1 MHPRPARRVLLA
13 VLFTAI
19 PSAAFAAFSPAPPPT
34 RTAVV
39 TDTLH
44 GVPIADPYRWLE
56 DKDAP
61 ETRTWV
67 RAQMAYT
74 MDQLGKVAGRDQVV
88 AALAKYTRV
97 DARTIPAVR
106 GKRLFFTT
114 RKADQQQPVLVM
126 RETSDGQDV
135 VLVDPNPMSP
145 DHTTSVTLVNTSLDG
160 RMLVYGIR
168 KGGEDEIELHV
179 YDVDK
184 KAEVAGG
191 LPKGR
196 YFGVALDKQNK
207 GFWYSRWAPEGSRIR
222 YHRLTDDAA
231 KDALVYGEGLGPTE
245 IPAAGLSDNGRWLLI
260 GVFVGSSGDDTRYY
274 IKNVESNGP
283 IVTIADT
290 IHSAINVDM
299 ADDQLVIETNWKAP
313 HHRVLVADA
322 KKPQVQFWKEIV
334 PESPDATIDN
344 MTLAGGKIYLTVLQN
359 VASKLRVYSLDGTA
373 GGEVPLPGIGSLGSN
388 QGGSGGMYGEWAG
401 KEGYFQFSSFNRPPT
416 IYRYDFTSGNAGA
429 WWTSS
434 APFKA
439 DDYEVRQFTIR
450 STNDARVPFFVVARK
465 GTPVDGSNKVLMG
478 GYGGFNVSVTPAFS
492 PFIAA
497 WLELGGVYVSTNL
510 RGGSEFGEAWH
521 KDGMLANKQHVFDDF
536 LNITQW
542 VLTHGYCKREGLG
555 INGGSNGGLL
565 VGAAMTQ
572 RPDLYGAVLCQVP
585 LLDMLRYDRFLV
597 AKFWVPEYGSATN
610 AEQFDWLRA
619 YSPYQRVKTGVK
631 YPAVMFVTGDSDTRV
646 DPLHARKMAA
656 LMQSLNGDNPVL
668 LHYDVSSGH
677 AGGKS
682 VDKSIEDNADLLQ
695 FLRWR
700 LGMVPPT
707 P

>member
-1 MHPRPARRVLLA
+1 MSARFLLA
-13 VLFTAI
+13 ALLAAL
-19 PSAAFAAFSPAPPPT
+19 PSAALAAFSPAPPPT
-34 RTAVV
+34 RVQVV

-67 RAQMAYT
+67 KAQMAYT
-74 MDQLGKVAGRDQVV
+74 MDQLGKIAGRDQVV
-88 AALAKYTRV
+88 ATLAKYGRV
-97 DARTIPAVR
+97 DSRTVPALR

-114 RKADQQQPVLVM
+114 RKADQQQAVLAM
-126 RETSDGQDV
+126 RETSDGPDQ

-145 DHTTSVTLVNTSLDG
+145 DHSTSVALITTSIDG
-160 RMLVYGIR
+160 KMLIYGIR
-168 KGGEDEIELHV
+168 KGGEDEVELHV

-184 KAEVAGG
+184 KADVPGG
-191 LPKGR
+191 LPKAR
-196 YFGVALDKQNK
+196 YFGVSLDKQK
-207 GFWYSRWAPEGSRIR
+207 QGFWYARWAPEGSRIR
-222 YHRLTDDAA
+222 YHKLTDDPA
-231 KDALVYGEGLGPTE
+231 KDVLVFGDGLGPTE
-245 IPAAGLSDNGRWLLI
+245 IPSAGLSDNGRWLLI

-290 IHSAINVDM
+290 LHSSINLDT

-313 HHRVLVADA
+313 HHHVFVADA
-322 KKPQVQFWKEIV
+322 KKPQPQFWREIV

-344 MTLAGGKIYLTVLQN
+344 VSCAGGKVYVTVLQN
-359 VASKLRVYSLDGTA
+359 VSSKLRVYSIDGKA
-373 GGEVPLPGIGSLGSN
+373 AGEVPLPGIGSI
-388 QGGSGGMYGEWAG
+388 GGMSGEWTG

-416 IYRYDFTSGNAGA
+416 IYRYEFGTGNAGP

-434 APFKA
+434 APFKS

-450 STNDARVPFFVVARK
+450 STGDARVPFFVVQRK
-465 GTPVDGSNKVLMG
+465 GTAMDGTNKVLLG

-497 WLELGGVYVSTNL
+497 WLDLGGVYVSANL

-521 KDGMLANKQHVFDDF
+521 RDGMLANKQHVFDDF
-536 LNITQW
+536 LNVTQW
-542 VLTHGYCKREGLG
+542 LLVHGYCKREGLG

-619 YSPYQRVKTGVK
+619 YSPYQRVKPGVK
-631 YPAVMFVTGDSDTRV
+631 YPAVMFVSGDSDTRV

-656 LMQSLNGDNPVL
+656 LMQSLGGDNPVL

>member
-1 MHPRPARRVLLA
+1 MSARFLLA
-13 VLFTAI
+13 ALLAAL
-19 PSAAFAAFSPAPPPT
+19 PSAALAAFSPAPPPT
-34 RTAVV
+34 RVQVV

-67 RAQMAYT
+67 KAQMAYT
-74 MDQLGKVAGRDQVV
+74 MDQLGKIAGRDQVV
-88 AALAKYTRV
+88 ATLAKYSRV
-97 DARTIPAVR
+97 DFRSVPAQR

-114 RKADQQQPVLVM
+114 RKADQQQAVLAM
-126 RETSDGQDV
+126 RETSDGPDQ

-145 DHTTSVTLVNTSLDG
+145 DHSTSVALITTSIDG
-160 RMLVYGIR
+160 KMLIYGIR
-168 KGGEDEIELHV
+168 KGGEDEVELHV

-184 KAEVAGG
+184 KADVPGG
-191 LPKGR
+191 LPKAR
-196 YFGVALDKQNK
+196 YFGVSLDKQK
-207 GFWYSRWAPEGSRIR
+207 QGFWYARWAPEGSRIR
-222 YHRLTDDAA
+222 YHKLTDDPA
-231 KDALVYGEGLGPTE
+231 KDVLVFGDGLGPTE
-245 IPAAGLSDNGRWLLI
+245 IPSAGLSDNGRWLLI

-290 IHSAINVDM
+290 LHSSINLDT

-313 HHRVLVADA
+313 HHHVFVADA
-322 KKPQVQFWKEIV
+322 KKPQPQFWKEIV

-344 MTLAGGKIYLTVLQN
+344 VSCAGGKVYVTVLQN
-359 VASKLRVYSLDGTA
+359 VSSKLRVYSIDGKA
-373 GGEVPLPGIGSLGSN
+373 AGEVPLPGIGSI
-388 QGGSGGMYGEWAG
+388 GGMSGEWTG

-416 IYRYDFTSGNAGA
+416 IYRYEFGTGNAGP

-434 APFKA
+434 APFKS

-450 STNDARVPFFVVARK
+450 STGDARVPFFVVQRK
-465 GTPVDGSNKVLMG
+465 GTAMDGTNKVLLG

-497 WLELGGVYVSTNL
+497 WLDLGGVYVSANL

-521 KDGMLANKQHVFDDF
+521 RDGMLANKQHVFDDF
-536 LNITQW
+536 LSVSQW
-542 VLTHGYCKREGLG
+542 LQANGYCKREGLG

-619 YSPYQRVKTGVK
+619 YSPYQRVKPGVK
-631 YPAVMFVTGDSDTRV
+631 YPAVMFVSGDSDTRV

-656 LMQSLNGDNPVL
+656 LMQSLGGDNPVL

>member
-13 VLFTAI
+13 ALLAPCLVQI
-19 PSAAFAAFSPAPPPT
+19 PATAFAAFMPAPPPT
-34 RTAVV
+34 RVAVV

-44 GVPIADPYRWLE
+44 GVPIADSYRWLE

-67 RAQMAYT
+67 KAQMSYT

-88 AALAKYTRV
+88 AALAKFTRV
-97 DARTIPAVR
+97 DGRSAPSVR
-106 GKRLFFTT
+106 GKRLYFTT
-114 RKADQQQPVLVM
+114 RKADQQQSVLAM
-126 RETSDGQDV
+126 RESSDGPDI

-145 DHTTSVTLVNTSLDG
+145 DHTTSVNLVTVSIDG
-160 RMLVYGIR
+160 KMLIYGIR
-168 KGGEDEIELHV
+168 KGGEDEVELHLF
-179 YDVDK
+179 DVDK
-184 KAEVAGG
+184 KQEVPGG
-191 LPKGR
+191 LPKAR
-196 YFGVALDKQNK
+196 YFGVSFDKQK
-207 GFWYSRWAPEGSRIR
+207 QGFWYARWAPEGSRIR
-222 YHRLTDDAA
+222 YHKLADDPA
-231 KDALVYGEGLGPTE
+231 KDALVYGDGLGPTE
-245 IPAAGLSDNGRWLLI
+245 IPSAALSDNGRWLLI

-274 IKNVESNGP
+274 IKNVETNGP

-290 IHSAINVDM
+290 LHSALNIDL
-299 ADDQLVIETNWKAP
+299 ADDQLVIETNWRAP
-313 HHRVLVADA
+313 HHRILTAPAKQPTVAN
-322 KKPQVQFWKEIV
+322 WKEIV

-344 MTLAGGKIYLTVLQN
+344 VSLTGGKLYVTVLQN
-359 VASKLRVYSLDGTA
+359 VASKLRVYTLDGKA
-373 GGEVPLPGIGSLGSN
+373 AGEVPLPGLGSI
-388 QGGSGGMYGEWAG
+388 GGMNGEWTG
-401 KEGYFQFSSFNRPPT
+401 KEGYFQYSSFNQPPT
-416 IYRYDFTSGNAGA
+416 IYRYDFTSGNASP
-429 WWTSS
+429 WWKSS

-465 GTPVDGSNKVLMG
+465 GVALDGTNKVLLG
-478 GYGGFNVSVTPAFS
+478 GYGGFNVSVTPTFS

-497 WLELGGVYVSTNL
+497 WLDLGGVYVSANL

-521 KDGMLANKQHVFDDF
+521 RDGMLANKQHVFDDF
-536 LNITQW
+536 LNVTQW
-542 VLTHGYCKREGLG
+542 ILTHGYCRREGLG

-656 LMQSLNGDNPVL
+656 LMQSLGGDNPVL

-682 VDKSIEDNADLLQ
+682 VDKSIDDNADLLQ

>member
-1 MHPRPARRVLLA
+1 
-13 VLFTAI
+13 
-19 PSAAFAAFSPAPPPT
+19 
-34 RTAVV
+34 
-39 TDTLH
+39 
-44 GVPIADPYRWLE
+44 
-56 DKDAP
+56 
-61 ETRTWV
+61 
-67 RAQMAYT
+67 
-74 MDQLGKVAGRDQVV
+74 
-88 AALAKYTRV
+88 
-97 DARTIPAVR
+97 
-106 GKRLFFTT
+106 
-114 RKADQQQPVLVM
+114 
-126 RETSDGQDV
+126 
-135 VLVDPNPMSP
+135 
-145 DHTTSVTLVNTSLDG
+145 
-160 RMLVYGIR
+160 
-168 KGGEDEIELHV
+168 
-179 YDVDK
+179 
-184 KAEVAGG
+184 
-191 LPKGR
+191 
-196 YFGVALDKQNK
+196 
-207 GFWYSRWAPEGSRIR
+207 
-222 YHRLTDDAA
+222 
-231 KDALVYGEGLGPTE
+231 
-245 IPAAGLSDNGRWLLI
+245 
-260 GVFVGSSGDDTRYY
+260 
-274 IKNVESNGP
+274 
-283 IVTIADT
+283 
-290 IHSAINVDM
+290 M

-322 KKPQVQFWKEIV
+322 KKPQVANWKEIV

-344 MTLAGGKIYLTVLQN
+344 VALAGGKLYVTVLQN
-359 VASKLRVYSLDGTA
+359 VASKLRVYSLTGTA
-373 GGEVPLPGIGSLGSN
+373 GGEVPLPGIGSI
-388 QGGSGGMYGEWAG
+388 GGMSGEWTG
-401 KEGYFQFSSFNRPPT
+401 KEGFFQFSSFNQPPT
-416 IYRYDFTSGNAGA
+416 IYHYDFGSGNAA
-429 WWTSS
+429 PWWKSS

-450 STNDARVPFFVVARK
+450 STGDARVPFFVVSRK
-465 GTPVDGSNKVLMG
+465 GTPLDGSNKVLLG

-497 WLELGGVYVSTNL
+497 WLDLGGVYVSANL

-536 LNITQW
+536 LNVTQW
-542 VLTHGYCKREGLG
+542 ILTHGYCKRDGLG

-619 YSPYQRVKTGVK
+619 YSPYQRVKPGVK
-631 YPAVMFVTGDSDTRV
+631 YPAVMFVSGDSDTRV

-656 LMQSLNGDNPVL
+656 LMQSLGGDNPVL

-700 LGMVPPT
+700 LGMAPPT

>member
-1 MHPRPARRVLLA
+1 MHPRSARRVLLA
-13 VLFTAI
+13 ALLAPCLAF
-19 PSAAFAAFSPAPPPT
+19 PSAALAAFMPAPPPT
-34 RTAVV
+34 RVAVV

-67 RAQMAYT
+67 KAQMSYT

-88 AALAKYTRV
+88 ATLAKFTRV
-97 DARTIPAVR
+97 DARSVPFSR
-106 GKRLFFTT
+106 GKRLYFTT
-114 RKADQQQPVLVM
+114 RKADQQQAVLAM
-126 RETSDGQDV
+126 RESSDGPDI
-135 VLVDPNPMSP
+135 VLVDPNPMSA
-145 DHTTSVTLVNTSLDG
+145 DHTTSVNLVTVSIDG
-160 RMLVYGIR
+160 KMLIYGIR
-168 KGGEDEIELHV
+168 KGGEDEVELHL

-184 KAEVAGG
+184 KAEVPGG
-191 LPKGR
+191 LPKAR
-196 YFGVALDKQNK
+196 YFGVSFDKQK
-207 GFWYSRWAPEGSRIR
+207 QGFWYARWAPEGSRIR
-222 YHRLTDDAA
+222 YHKLADDPA
-231 KDALVYGEGLGPTE
+231 KDALVYGDGLGPTE
-245 IPAAGLSDNGRWLLI
+245 IPSAALSDNGRWLLI

-274 IKNVESNGP
+274 IKNVETNGP

-290 IHSAINVDM
+290 LHSALNVDM

-313 HHRVLVADA
+313 HHRVLTAPAKQPTVAN
-322 KKPQVQFWKEIV
+322 WKEIV

-344 MTLAGGKIYLTVLQN
+344 VSLAGGKLYVTVLQN
-359 VASKLRVYSLDGTA
+359 VASKLRIYTLDGKA
-373 GGEVPLPGIGSLGSN
+373 AGEVPLPGLGSI
-388 QGGSGGMYGEWAG
+388 GGMSGEWTG
-401 KEGYFQFSSFNRPPT
+401 KEGFFQYSSFNQPPT
-416 IYRYDFTSGNAGA
+416 IYRYDFTTANGTP
-429 WWTSS
+429 WWKSS

-465 GTPVDGSNKVLMG
+465 GTPLDGTNKVLLG

-492 PFIAA
+492 PFIAS
-497 WLELGGVYVSTNL
+497 WLDLGGVYVSANL

-521 KDGMLANKQHVFDDF
+521 RDGMLANKQHVFDDF

-542 VLTHGYCKREGLG
+542 ILTHGYCRREGLG

-631 YPAVMFVTGDSDTRV
+631 YPSVMFVTGDSDTRV

-656 LMQSLNGDNPVL
+656 LMQSLGGDNPVL